1 MTPFLTPFLIPTLP
15 TFCALSV
22 LSSLSSLSTFSTL
35 SLLSLLS
42 LSTFSLYFPSFYFPS
57 LLSLSTFPL
66 YFPSFYFLLFPL
78 STFSLYFPSLSSTPP
93 PPFQVQDLAMVLQT
107 GTLKSDIYLENKAGG
122 TRLKS
127 KIKLKTEF
135 IPTAPVA
142 SIQTMHRHTGKVQ
155 LFVQEAKHLKNVAGM
170 LEWGAQDPYCR

>member
-1 MTPFLTPFLIPTLP
+1 M
-15 TFCALSV
+15 
-22 LSSLSSLSTFSTL
+22 LSSLSPLL
-35 SLLSLLS
+35 SLLSPYS
-42 LSTFSLYFPSFYFPS
+42 LSTFSLYFPSLYFPS

-66 YFPSFYFLLFPL
+66 STFPLSTFYFPSFYFLSLPFL
-78 STFSLYFPSLSSTPP
+78 SLLSLSLLHPPLPP

>member
-1 MTPFLTPFLIPTLP
+1 
-15 TFCALSV
+15 
-22 LSSLSSLSTFSTL
+22 
-35 SLLSLLS
+35 
-42 LSTFSLYFPSFYFPS
+42 
-57 LLSLSTFPL
+57 
-66 YFPSFYFLLFPL
+66 
-78 STFSLYFPSLSSTPP
+78 
-93 PPFQVQDLAMVLQT
+93 MVLQT